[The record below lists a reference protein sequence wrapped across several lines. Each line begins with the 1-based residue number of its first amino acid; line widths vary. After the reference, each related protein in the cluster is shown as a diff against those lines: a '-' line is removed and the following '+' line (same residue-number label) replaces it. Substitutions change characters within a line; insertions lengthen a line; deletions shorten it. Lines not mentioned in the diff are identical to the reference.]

1 METTEITTTN
11 LCLLRKLRQE
21 EKSIK
26 SQIAAILP
34 LAREEAKLIQ
44 PEGGKFSVIGVG
56 EFVLDVNPILEKNP
70 DNPNDT
76 APDIFTSRDAN
87 AVQYR
92 KHLREQNGYK
102 AQASALTKTVK
113 GFYEAFKTKYGHLA
127 TRKDYTLKCL
137 GLD

>member
-26 SQIAAILP
+26 SQITAILP

-76 APDIFTSRDAN
+76 APDITTSRDTSAAN
-87 AVQYR
+87 YR
-92 KHLREQNGYK
+92 KYLREQNGYK
-102 AQASALTKTVK
+102 AQASALTKTIK
-113 GFYEAFKTKYGHLA
+113 GFYDAFKKKFA
-127 TRKDYTLKCL
+127 RRFTRFDYTLKCC
-137 GLD
+137 LD

>member
-11 LCLLRKLRQE
+11 LCLLRSLRQE

-34 LAREEAKLIQ
+34 DALEEAKQIQ

-56 EFVLDVNPILEKNP
+56 EFVLDVNPILEKDPN
-70 DNPNDT
+70 NPNDT
-76 APDIFTSRDAN
+76 VPDIFTSRDAD
-87 AVQYR
+87 AIQYR
-92 KHLREQNGYK
+92 KNLREQNGYK
-102 AQASALTKTVK
+102 AQASALTKTIR
-113 GFYEAFKTKYGHLA
+113 GFYEAFRTKYGHRA
-127 TRKDYTLKCL
+127 TRHDYTLKCL

>member
-11 LCLLRKLRQE
+11 LCLLRSLRQE

-34 LAREEAKLIQ
+34 DALEEAKRIQ

-56 EFVLDVNPILEKNP
+56 EFVLDVNPILEKDP

-76 APDIFTSRDAN
+76 APDIFTSRDTN
-87 AVQYR
+87 AVLYR

-102 AQASALTKTVK
+102 AQASALTKTIR
-113 GFYEAFKTKYGHLA
+113 GFYEAFRTKYGHRA
-127 TRKDYTLKCL
+127 TRHDYTLKCL